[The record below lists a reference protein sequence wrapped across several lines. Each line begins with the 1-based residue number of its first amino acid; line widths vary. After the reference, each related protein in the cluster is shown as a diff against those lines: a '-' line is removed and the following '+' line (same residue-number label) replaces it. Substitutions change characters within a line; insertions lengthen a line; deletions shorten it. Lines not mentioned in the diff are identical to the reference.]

1 MKNYLNDRSALFK
14 IALRV
19 FAAMLPLLTVLVIN
33 NSLGAF
39 DALVLLKSITLIVPL
54 SYIARMGLDVIVVK
68 KYEVFG
74 FTGLQLTLDMFQS
87 LIIVSAVSALITGIL
102 GYFNI
107 LHTDG
112 LINFAFF
119 IFCVSYTMV
128 QIQAAIIFSRGLY
141 FWGLM
146 LATVVPNL
154 IFLVYWAA
162 YSFDVLLSAI
172 EIMLVPAVFSACS
185 CLVGFFVLMGQAS
198 INQSNRSVAL
208 TCSWLRLLADP
219 WRALLILIPIA
230 SHFYYVAPAIYIDE
244 SLEREIA
251 LVNSLRLAMVLGILN
266 SFVSMTHYNDVVTAS
281 GGYDRELNFIKNSY
295 TNIRNS
301 VFWLNLAIGLLLI
314 LLVTYDIPNKLGFP
328 VVSAALFSVIVFSHL
343 IFNLYPLRDLF
354 LQFIWLPKEYL
365 QVLLAAWIVVVI
377 VGSLVERDVFFVVVS
392 MCGVSICSSV
402 YVFKRFQYSRVKAE
416 ENGINIG
423 R

>member
-1 MKNYLNDRSALFK
+1 MKNYLSDRSLLFK

-33 NSLGAF
+33 NSLGAI

-74 FTGLQLTLDMFQS
+74 FTGLQLTLDMLQAF
-87 LIIVSAVSALITGIL
+87 IIVGAVSAWITGIL
-102 GYFNI
+102 AYFNV
-107 LHTDG
+107 LYSDG
-112 LINFAFF
+112 LIYFGFF
-119 IFCVSYTMV
+119 IFCVSYTMA
-128 QIQAAIIFSRGLY
+128 QIQAAIIFSRGFY

-162 YSFDVLLSAI
+162 FVLEVILSAI

-185 CLVGFFVLMGQAS
+185 FLVGFFVLMGQAS
-198 INQSNRSVAL
+198 HRQGSRPVAL
-208 TCSWLRLLADP
+208 TSSWFRLLADP
-219 WRALLILIPIA
+219 SRALLILIPIA
-230 SHFYYVAPAIYIDE
+230 SHFYYVAPAAYIDE

-266 SFVSMTHYNDVVTAS
+266 SFVSMTHYNDVVMAS

-295 TNIRNS
+295 GKIKNNI
-301 VFWLNLAIGLLLI
+301 FWLNLAIGLLLI
-314 LLVTYDIPNKLGFP
+314 ILVTYDLPQRVDFP
-328 VVSAALFSVIVFSHL
+328 VVSTALFSVIVLSHL

-354 LQFIWLPKEYL
+354 LQFIWPPKRYL
-365 QVLLAAWIVVVI
+365 QIILGVWIAIVS
-377 VGSLVERDVFFVVVS
+377 VGSLVERNVFFVVVS
-392 MCGVSICSSV
+392 MCCVSICSSL

-416 ENGINIG
+416 
-423 R
+423 